1 MLILLFLLVGL
12 ALGQMPETL
21 QFNKTLVEALDS
33 TALFDNLALEL
44 TDTPG
49 TVHYISAAFYD
60 THLVSRFTNEWL
72 GGNTT
77 WILGVTRPDRTCAV
91 S

>member
-1 MLILLFLLVGL
+1 MLILLLLFVGL
-12 ALGQMPETL
+12 ALGQMPDTIKY
-21 QFNKTLVEALDS
+21 NKTLVEELDS

-49 TVHYISAAFYD
+49 TIHYISADFYD

-77 WILGVTRPDRTCAV
+77 WILGVTRRDRKCAV